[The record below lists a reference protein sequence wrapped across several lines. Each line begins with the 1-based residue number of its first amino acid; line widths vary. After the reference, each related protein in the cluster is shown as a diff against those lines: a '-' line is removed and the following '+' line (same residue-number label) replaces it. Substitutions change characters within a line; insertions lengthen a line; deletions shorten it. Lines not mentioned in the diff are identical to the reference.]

1 MDLDDI
7 KMIKEALDNLE
18 RIANAVE
25 RIADN
30 QQNTTEEK
38 DND

>member
-30 QQNTTEEK
+30 QQNTNEEK
-38 DND
+38 KDA